1 MWGGKR
7 HLPKANCSRRH
18 VLFPRAKLCQMEIEI
33 GHALSS
39 AIDVL
44 VWLITGDIVA
54 CQDLD

>member
-1 MWGGKR
+1 
-7 HLPKANCSRRH
+7 
-18 VLFPRAKLCQMEIEI
+18 MEIEI